1 MRFLHEY
8 FSSSGISRSESKDIR
23 LDYSLGKLTF
33 VDTPDVIEDGAVM
46 EGKVG
51 ECVIFI
57 SLKIISKEGLTLC
70 KLTK

>member
-1 MRFLHEY
+1 MFKFLYNH
-8 FSSSGISRSESKDIR
+8 STDINLSESKDIR

-51 ECVIFI
+51 ESVIFI
-57 SLKIISKEGLTLC
+57 SLKIISKKTLC

>member
-1 MRFLHEY
+1 M
-8 FSSSGISRSESKDIR
+8 R
-23 LDYSLGKLTF
+23 LDFNLGKLTF

-57 SLKIISKEGLTLC
+57 SLKIISKKTLC

>member
-1 MRFLHEY
+1 M
-8 FSSSGISRSESKDIR
+8 
-23 LDYSLGKLTF
+23 DYSLGKLTF